1 MEAVEDKD
9 MEMVSLLKKVSEE
22 SEKIVACYT
31 KL

>member
-9 MEMVSLLKKVSEE
+9 METVSLLKKMSEE
-22 SEKIVACYT
+22 LEKIIPCYM